1 MSSSQGATVIDH
13 IVLLKVRPDVTDDET
28 TRLIDGVNSLNVI
41 PGVITITIGPTFA
54 EEWMPDRRD
63 GITHSLSCRLE
74 SKDAL
79 RVYQDHP
86 LHVKVKTECIVPI
99 LAAPPVAIDYE
110 SAVVLGGGQK
120 LDEK

>member
-1 MSSSQGATVIDH
+1 MAAEQTTVIDH
-13 IVLLKVRPDVTDDET
+13 IVMLKVRTDVTEDDIQ
-28 TRLIDGVNSLNVI
+28 RLIDGVNSLKAI
-41 PGVITITIGPTFA
+41 PGVITITVGSTFA

-63 GITHSLSCRLE
+63 GFTHSLSCRLD

-99 LAAPPVAIDYE
+99 LAAPPVAVDYE
-110 SAVVLGGGQK
+110 SAVVLGEGERQTFS
-120 LDEK
+120 